1 MKKFDFK
8 RSFAVLLTMTIIL
21 AVPIFAG
28 ASIKT
33 DLYFAAGDGMVTGY
47 VNSGNNVTSYVEKVG
62 YTVDTVPFKLAA
74 ESMTSSDLL
83 ELIKSGS
90 QDFNL
95 KNATFSTVS
104 VGYNDIM
111 VPIVNVIAEA
121 VGVDVK
127 HTEDIIGAIQSKL
140 SSASESQLKTHANN
154 IKIGLGDYFKNVA
167 FEESVNKFADN
178 LSEIAQE
185 IRERSNGG
193 FVIVTNIY
201 NPYSNVS
208 VGNVCIGDLIDEY
221 IQEINE
227 IITNNATHFGEK
239 NYVIADIYDAFKVG
253 GLTNVDLSRYY
264 LDPYPNQAGHY
275 AIYKVVKPLIA
286 DAGIIVKPDYEGDWS
301 DKETSTPNP
310 DTSTPSDK
318 EPDTSNPDTTTPS
331 DKETDTATPD
341 TTTPDTTTPSDK
353 ETDTAKPDTTTPS
366 DNNNNSNNNSNNEN
380 NTNNNSNSD
389 TNSGKGEYPGE
400 PHIVQTGDM
409 LATAFT
415 ALLAMVALNAAVLT
429 RKNAK
434 KLFSK

>member
-8 RSFAVLLTMTIIL
+8 RSLAVLLTMTIIL

-47 VNSGNNVTSYVEKVG
+47 VNTGDNVMSYVEKVG

-111 VPIVNVIAEA
+111 VPIINVIAEA
-121 VGVDVK
+121 VGVDVR

-140 SSASESQLKTHANN
+140 SSASESQLKTHAKN
-154 IKIGLGDYFKNVA
+154 IKIGLSDYFKNVA

-185 IRERSNGG
+185 IRERSDGG
-193 FVIVTNIY
+193 TVIITNIY
-201 NPYSNVS
+201 NPYNNVTI
-208 VGNVCIGDLIDEY
+208 GNVDLGDLIDEY

-227 IITNNATHFGEK
+227 IITNNATHFKEK

-286 DAGIIVKPDYEGDWS
+286 DAGIIVKPDYEGDWN
-301 DKETSTPNP
+301 DKETSTPKPDTTTPDNKETSTATPDNKETSTATPDNKETSTATPDNKETSTANP
-310 DTSTPSDK
+310 DTSTPSD
-318 EPDTSNPDTTTPS
+318 
-331 DKETDTATPD
+331 
-341 TTTPDTTTPSDK
+341 
-353 ETDTAKPDTTTPS
+353 
-366 DNNNNSNNNSNNEN
+366 NNNGS
-380 NTNNNSNSD
+380 NTNNNSNSN
-389 TNSGKGEYPGE
+389 TNNGKGEYPGE

-434 KLFSK
+434 KLFRK

>member
-8 RSFAVLLTMTIIL
+8 RSLAVLLTMTIIL

-121 VGVDVK
+121 VGVDVR

-140 SSASESQLKTHANN
+140 SSASESQLETHANN

-239 NYVIADIYDAFKVG
+239 NYIVADIYDAFKVG
-253 GLTNVDLSRYY
+253 GLTNVDQSRYY

-286 DAGIIVKPDYEGDWS
+286 DAGIIVKPDYEGDWN
-301 DKETSTPNP
+301 DKETSTP
-310 DTSTPSDK
+310 K
-318 EPDTSNPDTTTPS
+318 PDTTTPS
-331 DKETDTATPD
+331 DKETSTPKPD
-341 TTTPDTTTPSDK
+341 TTTPDNK
-353 ETDTAKPDTTTPS
+353 ETSTVKPDNKETNTAKPDTITS
-366 DNNNNSNNNSNNEN
+366 DNNNNSNNGS
-380 NTNNNSNSD
+380 NTNNNSNSN
-389 TNSGKGEYPGE
+389 TNNGKGEYPGE

-434 KLFSK
+434 KLFRK

>member
-8 RSFAVLLTMTIIL
+8 RSLAVLLTMTIIL

-28 ASIKT
+28 ATIKA

-111 VPIVNVIAEA
+111 VPIVNVIGEA
-121 VGVDVK
+121 VLVDVR
-127 HTEDIIGAIQSKL
+127 HTEDIIGAIQTKL
-140 SSASESQLKTHANN
+140 SSASKEQLETYSKN
-154 IKIGLGDYFKNVA
+154 IKIGLSDYFKNVA

-227 IITNNATHFGEK
+227 VITNNATHFGER
-239 NYVIADIYDAFKVG
+239 NYIVADIYDAFKVG
-253 GLTNVDLSRYY
+253 GLTNVDQSRYY

-286 DAGIIVKPDYEGDWS
+286 DAGIIVKPDYEGDWNN
-301 DKETSTPNP
+301 KETSTP
-310 DTSTPSDK
+310 K
-318 EPDTSNPDTTTPS
+318 PDTTTPS
-331 DKETDTATPD
+331 DKETSTPKPD
-341 TTTPDTTTPSDK
+341 TTTPDNK
-353 ETDTAKPDTTTPS
+353 ETSTVKPDNKETNTAKPDTITS
-366 DNNNNSNNNSNNEN
+366 DNNNNSNNGS
-380 NTNNNSNSD
+380 NTNNNSNSN
-389 TNSGKGEYPGE
+389 TNNGKGEYPGE

-434 KLFSK
+434 KLFRK

>member
-1 MKKFDFK
+1 MRKFDFK
-8 RSFAVLLTMTIIL
+8 RSLAVLLTMTIIL
-21 AVPIFAG
+21 AVPMFAG
-28 ASIKT
+28 AAIKT

-47 VNSGNNVTSYVEKVG
+47 VNSGKNVMSYVEKVG

-111 VPIVNVIAEA
+111 VPIINVIGEA
-121 VGVDVK
+121 IEVDVR

-140 SSASESQLKTHANN
+140 SSASEGQLETHAKN
-154 IKIGLGDYFKNVA
+154 IKIGLNDYFKNVA

-178 LSEIAQE
+178 ISEIAQE

-193 FVIVTNIY
+193 TVIVTNIY
-201 NPYSNVS
+201 NPYNNVTI
-208 VGNVCIGDLIDEY
+208 GNVDLGDSIDEY

-227 IITNNATHFGEK
+227 VIENNATHFGEK
-239 NYVIADIYDAFKVG
+239 NYVIANIYDAFKVG

-264 LDPYPNQAGHY
+264 LDPYPNQAGQY

-286 DAGIIVKPDYEGDWS
+286 AAGIIVKPDYEWGGEETRTPKPDTTTPGGG
-301 DKETSTPNP
+301 KETVTP
-310 DTSTPSDK
+310 K
-318 EPDTSNPDTTTPS
+318 PDTTTPS
-331 DKETDTATPD
+331 GKETDTATPSGKE
-341 TTTPDTTTPSDK
+341 TSTPKLDTTTPS
-353 ETDTAKPDTTTPS
+353 A
-366 DNNNNSNNNSNNEN
+366 NNNGNSNNNS
-380 NTNNNSNSD
+380 TNN
-389 TNSGKGEYPGE
+389 GKGEYSGE
-400 PHIVQTGDM
+400 PRIVQTGDL
-409 LATAFT
+409 LATTFT
-415 ALLAMVALNAAVLT
+415 ALMAMVALNAAVLT

-434 KLFSK
+434 KLFRK

>member
-121 VGVDVK
+121 VGVDVR

-239 NYVIADIYDAFKVG
+239 NYIVADIYDAFKVG
-253 GLTNVDLSRYY
+253 GLTNVDQSRYY

-286 DAGIIVKPDYEGDWS
+286 DAGIIVKPDYEGDWN
-301 DKETSTPNP
+301 DKETSTP
-310 DTSTPSDK
+310 K
-318 EPDTSNPDTTTPS
+318 PDTTTPS
-331 DKETDTATPD
+331 DKETSTPKPD
-341 TTTPDTTTPSDK
+341 TTTPDDK
-353 ETDTAKPDTTTPS
+353 ETSTVKPDNKETNTAKPDTITS
-366 DNNNNSNNNSNNEN
+366 DNNNNSNNGS
-380 NTNNNSNSD
+380 NTNNNSNSN
-389 TNSGKGEYPGE
+389 TNNGKGEYPGE

-434 KLFSK
+434 KLFRK

>member
-8 RSFAVLLTMTIIL
+8 RSLAVLLTMTIIL
-21 AVPIFAG
+21 AIPMFAG

-47 VNSGNNVTSYVEKVG
+47 VNTGDNVMSYVEKVG

-95 KNATFSTVS
+95 GNATLSTVS

-111 VPIVNVIAEA
+111 VPIINVIAEA
-121 VGVDVK
+121 VGVDVR

-154 IKIGLGDYFKNVA
+154 IKIGLGDYFKDVA

-193 FVIVTNIY
+193 TVIITNIY
-201 NPYSNVS
+201 NPYNNVTI
-208 VGNVCIGDLIDEY
+208 GNIDLGDLIDEY

-227 IITNNATHFGEK
+227 VITNNATHFGEK
-239 NYVIADIYDAFKVG
+239 NYIIADIYNAFKVG
-253 GLTNVDLSRYY
+253 GLTNVDLSKYY

-286 DAGIIVKPDYEGDWS
+286 NEGIIVKPDYEGSWS
-301 DKETSTPNP
+301 DNETNTTKP
-310 DTSTPSDK
+310 D
-318 EPDTSNPDTTTPS
+318 NN
-331 DKETDTATPD
+331 ETN
-341 TTTPDTTTPSDK
+341 
-353 ETDTAKPDTTTPS
+353 TAKPDTTTPDNNETNTAKPDTTTPDNKETSTAKPDTTTPDNKETSTATPDSTTSS
-366 DNNNNSNNNSNNEN
+366 DNNNNNSNNGN
-380 NTNNNSNSD
+380 NTNSNTNN
-389 TNSGKGEYPGE
+389 GKGEYPGE

-409 LATAFT
+409 LAMAFT

-434 KLFSK
+434 KLFRK

>member
-8 RSFAVLLTMTIIL
+8 RSLAVLLTMTIIL

-121 VGVDVK
+121 VGVDVI

-227 IITNNATHFGEK
+227 IITNNDTHFGEK
-239 NYVIADIYDAFKVG
+239 NYIVADIYDAFKVG
-253 GLTNVDLSRYY
+253 GLTNVDQSRYY

-286 DAGIIVKPDYEGDWS
+286 DAGIIVKPDYEGYWN
-301 DKETSTPNP
+301 DKETSTP
-310 DTSTPSDK
+310 K
-318 EPDTSNPDTTTPS
+318 PDTTTPS
-331 DKETDTATPD
+331 DKETSTPKPD
-341 TTTPDTTTPSDK
+341 TTTPDDK
-353 ETDTAKPDTTTPS
+353 ETSTVKPDNKETNTAKPDTITS
-366 DNNNNSNNNSNNEN
+366 DNNNNSNNGS
-380 NTNNNSNSD
+380 NTNNNSNSN
-389 TNSGKGEYPGE
+389 TNNGKGEYPGE

-434 KLFSK
+434 KLFRK

>member
-8 RSFAVLLTMTIIL
+8 RSLAVLLTMTIIL

-121 VGVDVK
+121 VGVDVR

-154 IKIGLGDYFKNVA
+154 IKIGLGDYFKNIA

-227 IITNNATHFGEK
+227 IITNNATPFGEK
-239 NYVIADIYDAFKVG
+239 NYIVADIYDAFKVG
-253 GLTNVDLSRYY
+253 GLTNVDQSRYY

-286 DAGIIVKPDYEGDWS
+286 DAGIIVKPDYEGDWN
-301 DKETSTPNP
+301 DKETSTP
-310 DTSTPSDK
+310 K
-318 EPDTSNPDTTTPS
+318 PDTTTPS
-331 DKETDTATPD
+331 DKETSTPKPD
-341 TTTPDTTTPSDK
+341 TTTPDNK
-353 ETDTAKPDTTTPS
+353 ETSTVKPDNKETNTAKPDTITS
-366 DNNNNSNNNSNNEN
+366 DNNNNSNNVS
-380 NTNNNSNSD
+380 NTNNNSNSN
-389 TNSGKGEYPGE
+389 TNNGKGEYPGE

-434 KLFSK
+434 KLFRK

>member
-8 RSFAVLLTMTIIL
+8 RSLAVLLTMTIIL

-28 ASIKT
+28 ATIKT

-121 VGVDVK
+121 VGVDVI

-227 IITNNATHFGEK
+227 VITNNATHFGER
-239 NYVIADIYDAFKVG
+239 NYIVADIYDAFKVG
-253 GLTNVDLSRYY
+253 GLTNVDQSRYY

-286 DAGIIVKPDYEGDWS
+286 DAGIIVKPDYEGDWN
-301 DKETSTPNP
+301 DKETSTP
-310 DTSTPSDK
+310 K
-318 EPDTSNPDTTTPS
+318 PDTTTPS
-331 DKETDTATPD
+331 DKETSTPKPD
-341 TTTPDTTTPSDK
+341 TTTPDNK
-353 ETDTAKPDTTTPS
+353 ETSTVKPDNKETNTAKPDTITS
-366 DNNNNSNNNSNNEN
+366 DNNNNSNNGS
-380 NTNNNSNSD
+380 NTNNNSNSN
-389 TNSGKGEYPGE
+389 TNNGKGEYPGE

-409 LATAFT
+409 LAMAFT

-434 KLFSK
+434 KLFRK

>member
-8 RSFAVLLTMTIIL
+8 RSLAVLLTMTIIL
-21 AVPIFAG
+21 AVPMFAG

-47 VNSGNNVTSYVEKVG
+47 VNTGDNVTSYVEKVG

-95 KNATFSTVS
+95 GNATFSTIS

-121 VGVDVK
+121 VGVDVR

-154 IKIGLGDYFKNVA
+154 IKIGLDDYFKDVA

-178 LSEIAQE
+178 ISEIAQE

-193 FVIVTNIY
+193 IVIITNIY
-201 NPYSNVS
+201 NPYNNVTI
-208 VGNVCIGDLIDEY
+208 GNIDLGDLIDEY

-227 IITNNATHFGEK
+227 IIANNATHFGEK

-301 DKETSTPNP
+301 DKETSTP
-310 DTSTPSDK
+310 K
-318 EPDTSNPDTTTPS
+318 PDTTTPGGNN
-331 DKETDTATPD
+331 ETSTATPD
-341 TTTPDTTTPSDK
+341 TTTPDNKETSTATPDTTTPDNK

-366 DNNNNSNNNSNNEN
+366 DNNNNNNGSNI
-380 NTNNNSNSD
+380 NNNSNSD
-389 TNSGKGEYPGE
+389 TNNGKGEYPGE

-409 LATAFT
+409 LAMAFT

-434 KLFSK
+434 KLFRK

>member
-8 RSFAVLLTMTIIL
+8 RSLAVLLTMTIIL
-21 AVPIFAG
+21 AVPMFAG

-47 VNSGNNVTSYVEKVG
+47 VNSGNNVMSYVEKVG

-111 VPIVNVIAEA
+111 VPIINVIAEA
-121 VGVDVK
+121 VGVDVR

-154 IKIGLGDYFKNVA
+154 IKKGLSDYFKNVA

-185 IRERSNGG
+185 IRERSDGG
-193 FVIVTNIY
+193 TVIITNIY
-201 NPYSNVS
+201 NPYNNVTI
-208 VGNVCIGDLIDEY
+208 GNVDLGDLIDEY
-221 IQEINE
+221 IKEINE
-227 IITNNATHFGEK
+227 IITNNATHFKEK

-286 DAGIIVKPDYEGDWS
+286 DAGIIVKPDYEGDWN
-301 DKETSTPNP
+301 DKETSTPKPDTTTPDNKETSTATPDNKETSTATPDNKETSTATPDNKETSTANP
-310 DTSTPSDK
+310 DTSTPSD
-318 EPDTSNPDTTTPS
+318 
-331 DKETDTATPD
+331 
-341 TTTPDTTTPSDK
+341 
-353 ETDTAKPDTTTPS
+353 
-366 DNNNNSNNNSNNEN
+366 NNNGS
-380 NTNNNSNSD
+380 NTNNNSNSN
-389 TNSGKGEYPGE
+389 TNNGKGEYPGE

-434 KLFSK
+434 KLFRK

>member
-8 RSFAVLLTMTIIL
+8 RSLAVLLTMTIIL

-28 ASIKT
+28 ATIKT

-121 VGVDVK
+121 VGVDVI

-239 NYVIADIYDAFKVG
+239 NYIVADIYDAFKVG
-253 GLTNVDLSRYY
+253 GLTNVDQSRYY

-286 DAGIIVKPDYEGDWS
+286 DAGIIVKPDYEGDWN
-301 DKETSTPNP
+301 DKETSTP
-310 DTSTPSDK
+310 K
-318 EPDTSNPDTTTPS
+318 PDTTTPS
-331 DKETDTATPD
+331 DKETSTPKPD
-341 TTTPDTTTPSDK
+341 TTTPDDK
-353 ETDTAKPDTTTPS
+353 ETSTVKPDNKETNTAKPDTITS
-366 DNNNNSNNNSNNEN
+366 DNNNNSNNGS
-380 NTNNNSNSD
+380 NTNNNSNSN
-389 TNSGKGEYPGE
+389 TNNGKGEYPGE

-434 KLFSK
+434 KLFRK

>member
-8 RSFAVLLTMTIIL
+8 RSLAVLLTMTIIL
-21 AVPIFAG
+21 AVPMFAG

-33 DLYFAAGDGMVTGY
+33 DLYFAAGDEMVTGY
-47 VNSGNNVTSYVEKVG
+47 VNSGNNVMSYVEKVG

-111 VPIVNVIAEA
+111 VPIINVIAEA
-121 VGVDVK
+121 VGVDVR

-140 SSASESQLKTHANN
+140 SSASESQLQTYAKN
-154 IKIGLGDYFKNVA
+154 IKIGLSDYFKNVA

-185 IRERSNGG
+185 IRERSDGG
-193 FVIVTNIY
+193 TVIITNIY
-201 NPYSNVS
+201 NPYNNVTI
-208 VGNVCIGDLIDEY
+208 GNVDLGDLIDEY
-221 IQEINE
+221 IKEINE
-227 IITNNATHFGEK
+227 IITNNAIHFKEK

-286 DAGIIVKPDYEGDWS
+286 DAGIIVKPDYEGDWN
-301 DKETSTPNP
+301 DKETSTPKPDTTTPDNKETSTATPDNKETSTATPDNKETSTATPDNKETSTANP
-310 DTSTPSDK
+310 DTSTPSD
-318 EPDTSNPDTTTPS
+318 
-331 DKETDTATPD
+331 
-341 TTTPDTTTPSDK
+341 
-353 ETDTAKPDTTTPS
+353 
-366 DNNNNSNNNSNNEN
+366 NNNGS
-380 NTNNNSNSD
+380 NTNNNSNSN
-389 TNSGKGEYPGE
+389 TNNGKGEYPGE

-434 KLFSK
+434 KLFRK

>member
-8 RSFAVLLTMTIIL
+8 RSLAVLLTMTIIL
-21 AVPIFAG
+21 AVPMFAG

-47 VNSGNNVTSYVEKVG
+47 VNTGDNVTSYVEKVG

-95 KNATFSTVS
+95 GNATFSTIS

-121 VGVDVK
+121 VGVDVR

-154 IKIGLGDYFKNVA
+154 IKIGLDDYFKDVA

-178 LSEIAQE
+178 ISEIAQE

-193 FVIVTNIY
+193 IVIITNIY
-201 NPYSNVS
+201 NPYNNVTI
-208 VGNVCIGDLIDEY
+208 GNIDLGDLIDEY

-227 IITNNATHFGEK
+227 IIANNATHFGEK

-301 DKETSTPNP
+301 DKETSTP
-310 DTSTPSDK
+310 K
-318 EPDTSNPDTTTPS
+318 PDTTTPGGNNETS
-331 DKETDTATPD
+331 TVTPDTTTPDNKETSTATPD
-341 TTTPDTTTPSDK
+341 TTTPDNK

-366 DNNNNSNNNSNNEN
+366 DNNNNNNGSNI
-380 NTNNNSNSD
+380 NNNSNSD
-389 TNSGKGEYPGE
+389 TNNGKGEYPGE

-409 LATAFT
+409 LAMAFT

-434 KLFSK
+434 KLFRK

>member
-8 RSFAVLLTMTIIL
+8 RSLAVLLTMTIIL
-21 AVPIFAG
+21 AIPMFAG

-47 VNSGNNVTSYVEKVG
+47 VNTGDNVMSYVEKVG

-95 KNATFSTVS
+95 KNATLSTVS

-111 VPIVNVIAEA
+111 VPIINVIAEA
-121 VGVDVK
+121 VGVDVR

-154 IKIGLGDYFKNVA
+154 IKIGLGDYFKDVA

-193 FVIVTNIY
+193 TVIITNIY
-201 NPYSNVS
+201 NPYNNVTI
-208 VGNVCIGDLIDEY
+208 GNIDLGDLIDEY

-227 IITNNATHFGEK
+227 VITNNATHFGEK
-239 NYVIADIYDAFKVG
+239 NYIIADIYNAFKVG
-253 GLTNVDLSRYY
+253 GLTNVDLSKYY

-286 DAGIIVKPDYEGDWS
+286 NEGIIVKPDYEGSWS
-301 DKETSTPNP
+301 DNETNTTKP
-310 DTSTPSDK
+310 D
-318 EPDTSNPDTTTPS
+318 NN
-331 DKETDTATPD
+331 ETN
-341 TTTPDTTTPSDK
+341 
-353 ETDTAKPDTTTPS
+353 TAKPDTTTPDNNETNTAKPDTTTPDNKETSTAKPDTTTPDNKETSTATPDSTTSS
-366 DNNNNSNNNSNNEN
+366 DNNNNNSNNGN
-380 NTNNNSNSD
+380 NTNSNTNN
-389 TNSGKGEYPGE
+389 GKGEYPGE

-409 LATAFT
+409 LAMAFT

-434 KLFSK
+434 KLFRK

>member
-8 RSFAVLLTMTIIL
+8 RSLAVLLTMTIIL

-95 KNATFSTVS
+95 KNATLSTVS

-121 VGVDVK
+121 VGVDVR

-154 IKIGLGDYFKNVA
+154 IKIGLGDYFKDVA

-193 FVIVTNIY
+193 TVIITNIY
-201 NPYSNVS
+201 NPYNNVTI
-208 VGNVCIGDLIDEY
+208 GNIDLGDLIDEY

-227 IITNNATHFGEK
+227 VITNNDTHFGEK
-239 NYVIADIYDAFKVG
+239 NYIIADIYNAFKVG
-253 GLTNVDLSRYY
+253 GLTNVDQSRYY

-301 DKETSTPNP
+301 DKETSTP
-310 DTSTPSDK
+310 K
-318 EPDTSNPDTTTPS
+318 PDTTTPS
-331 DKETDTATPD
+331 DKETSTPKPD
-341 TTTPDTTTPSDK
+341 TTTPDDK
-353 ETDTAKPDTTTPS
+353 ETSTVKPDNKETNTAKPDTITS
-366 DNNNNSNNNSNNEN
+366 DNNNNSNNGS
-380 NTNNNSNSD
+380 NTNNNSNSN
-389 TNSGKGEYPGE
+389 TNNGKGEYPGE

-434 KLFSK
+434 KLFRK

>member
-8 RSFAVLLTMTIIL
+8 RSLAVLLTMTIIL
-21 AVPIFAG
+21 AVPMFAG

-47 VNSGNNVTSYVEKVG
+47 VNTGDNVMSYVEKVG

-95 KNATFSTVS
+95 KNATLSTVS

-111 VPIVNVIAEA
+111 VPIINVIAEA
-121 VGVDVK
+121 VGVDVR

-154 IKIGLGDYFKNVA
+154 IKIGLGDYFKDVA

-193 FVIVTNIY
+193 TVIITNIY
-201 NPYSNVS
+201 NPYNNVTI
-208 VGNVCIGDLIDEY
+208 GNIDLGDLIDEY

-227 IITNNATHFGEK
+227 VITNNATHFGEK
-239 NYVIADIYDAFKVG
+239 NYIIADIYNAFKVG

-286 DAGIIVKPDYEGDWS
+286 NEGIIVKPDYEGDWNN
-301 DKETSTPNP
+301 KETSTP
-310 DTSTPSDK
+310 K
-318 EPDTSNPDTTTPS
+318 PDTTTPG
-331 DKETDTATPD
+331 DNKETSTPKPD
-341 TTTPDTTTPSDK
+341 TTTPDNKETSTPKPDTTTPGGNK

-366 DNNNNSNNNSNNEN
+366 DNNNNNSNNNGSN
-380 NTNNNSNSD
+380 NTNNNNNSD
-389 TNSGKGEYPGE
+389 TNNGKGEYPGE

-409 LATAFT
+409 LAMAFT

-434 KLFSK
+434 KLFRK

>member
-8 RSFAVLLTMTIIL
+8 RSLAVLLTMTIIL

-47 VNSGNNVTSYVEKVG
+47 VNSGKNVMSYVEKVG

-111 VPIVNVIAEA
+111 VPIINVIAEA
-121 VGVDVK
+121 VGVDVR

-140 SSASESQLKTHANN
+140 SSASESQLKTHAKN
-154 IKIGLGDYFKNVA
+154 IKIGLSDYFKNVA

-185 IRERSNGG
+185 IRERSDGG
-193 FVIVTNIY
+193 TVIITNIY
-201 NPYSNVS
+201 NPYNNVTI
-208 VGNVCIGDLIDEY
+208 GNVDLGDLIDEY
-221 IQEINE
+221 IKEINE
-227 IITNNATHFGEK
+227 IITNNATHFKEK

-286 DAGIIVKPDYEGDWS
+286 DAGIIVKPDYEGDWN
-301 DKETSTPNP
+301 DKETSTPKPDTTTPDNKETSTATPDNKETSTATPDNKETSTATPDNKETSTANP
-310 DTSTPSDK
+310 DTSTPSD
-318 EPDTSNPDTTTPS
+318 
-331 DKETDTATPD
+331 
-341 TTTPDTTTPSDK
+341 
-353 ETDTAKPDTTTPS
+353 
-366 DNNNNSNNNSNNEN
+366 NNNGS
-380 NTNNNSNSD
+380 NTNNNSNSN
-389 TNSGKGEYPGE
+389 TNNGKGEYPGE

-434 KLFSK
+434 KLFRK

>member
-8 RSFAVLLTMTIIL
+8 RSLAVLLTMTIIL
-21 AVPIFAG
+21 AVPMFAG

-47 VNSGNNVTSYVEKVG
+47 VNSGNNVMSYVEKVG

-111 VPIVNVIAEA
+111 VPIINVIAEA
-121 VGVDVK
+121 VGVDVR

-140 SSASESQLKTHANN
+140 SSASQSQLKTHANN
-154 IKIGLGDYFKNVA
+154 IKIGLSDYFKDVA

-193 FVIVTNIY
+193 TVIITNIY
-201 NPYSNVS
+201 NPYNNVTI
-208 VGNVCIGDLIDEY
+208 GNINLGDLIDEY

-227 IITNNATHFGEK
+227 VIANNATHFGEK

-264 LDPYPNQAGHY
+264 LDPYPNQTGQY
-275 AIYKVVKPLIA
+275 TIYKVVKPLIA
-286 DAGIIVKPDYEGDWS
+286 DAGIIVKPDYEWGGE
-301 DKETSTPNP
+301 ETSTPKP

-318 EPDTSNPDTTTPS
+318 ETNTPKPDTTTPS
-331 DKETDTATPD
+331 DKETNTPK
-341 TTTPDTTTPSDK
+341 PDTTTPSDN
-353 ETDTAKPDTTTPS
+353 ETNTAKPDTTTPS
-366 DNNNNSNNNSNNEN
+366 NNNNSNNGNNA
-380 NTNNNSNSD
+380 NNNSNSN
-389 TNSGKGEYPGE
+389 TNNGKGEYSGE

-409 LATAFT
+409 LAMAFT

-434 KLFSK
+434 KLFRK

>member
-8 RSFAVLLTMTIIL
+8 RSLAVLLTMTIIL
-21 AVPIFAG
+21 AVPMFAG

-47 VNSGNNVTSYVEKVG
+47 VNTGDNVMSYVEKVG

-121 VGVDVK
+121 VGVDVR

-193 FVIVTNIY
+193 TVIITNIY
-201 NPYSNVS
+201 NPYNNVTI
-208 VGNVCIGDLIDEY
+208 GNIDLGDLIDEY

-227 IITNNATHFGEK
+227 VITNNATHFGEK
-239 NYVIADIYDAFKVG
+239 NYIIADIYNAFKVG

-286 DAGIIVKPDYEGDWS
+286 KEGIIVKPDYEGDWNN
-301 DKETSTPNP
+301 KETSTP
-310 DTSTPSDK
+310 K
-318 EPDTSNPDTTTPS
+318 
-331 DKETDTATPD
+331 PD
-341 TTTPDTTTPSDK
+341 TTTPDNKETSTPKPDTTTPDNKETSTPKPDTTTPGGNK

-366 DNNNNSNNNSNNEN
+366 DNNNNNSNNNGSN
-380 NTNNNSNSD
+380 NTNNNNNSD
-389 TNSGKGEYPGE
+389 TNNGKGEYPGE

-434 KLFSK
+434 KLFRK

>member
-8 RSFAVLLTMTIIL
+8 RSLAVLLTMTIIL
-21 AVPIFAG
+21 AVPMFAG

-47 VNSGNNVTSYVEKVG
+47 VNTGDNVMSYVEKVG

-95 KNATFSTVS
+95 GNATFSTVS

-111 VPIVNVIAEA
+111 VPIINVIAEA
-121 VGVDVK
+121 VGVDVR

-239 NYVIADIYDAFKVG
+239 NYIVADIYDAFKVG
-253 GLTNVDLSRYY
+253 GLTNVDQSRYY

-286 DAGIIVKPDYEGDWS
+286 DAGIIVKPDYEGDWNN
-301 DKETSTPNP
+301 KETSTP
-310 DTSTPSDK
+310 
-318 EPDTSNPDTTTPS
+318 
-331 DKETDTATPD
+331 
-341 TTTPDTTTPSDK
+341 
-353 ETDTAKPDTTTPS
+353 KPDTTTPS
-366 DNNNNSNNNSNNEN
+366 DNNNNNSNNNGSN
-380 NTNNNSNSD
+380 NTNNNNNSD
-389 TNSGKGEYPGE
+389 TNNGKGEYPGE

-409 LATAFT
+409 LAMAFT

-434 KLFSK
+434 KLFRK